1 MTDRSM
7 RRCTLTAEYA
17 ITSQD
22 VRNCVAMQQ
31 IRYDCLFQYGI
42 KSEEAFYYVEAKA
55 RAENIGVGVENF
67 LYMKGGVLLAK
78 RQFRDNDTSDGS
90 QSHREMMV

>member
-1 MTDRSM
+1 MC
-7 RRCTLTAEYA
+7 RCTLTTEYA

-31 IRYDCLFQYGI
+31 IRYDGLFRYGI
-42 KSEEAFYYVEAKA
+42 ESEEAFYNVEAKA
-55 RAENIGVGVENF
+55 RAENISVGVEW
-67 LYMKGGVLLAK
+67 GVLLAK
-78 RQFRDNDTSDGS
+78 KQFRDNDTSDGS

>member
-1 MTDRSM
+1 M
-7 RRCTLTAEYA
+7 RRCTLTTEYA

-42 KSEEAFYYVEAKA
+42 ESEEAFYNVEAKA

-67 LYMKGGVLLAK
+67 LYRKGEFYWRRSSFVIMILL
-78 RQFRDNDTSDGS
+78 TVV
-90 QSHREMMV
+90 SHRER

>member
-1 MTDRSM
+1 M
-7 RRCTLTAEYA
+7 RRCTLTTEYV

-42 KSEEAFYYVEAKA
+42 VSEETFYNVEAKA

-67 LYMKGGVLLAK
+67 LILG
-78 RQFRDNDTSDGS
+78 RGS
-90 QSHREMMV
+90 SIGDETVS

>member
-1 MTDRSM
+1 MRS
-7 RRCTLTAEYA
+7 CTLTTEYA

-42 KSEEAFYYVEAKA
+42 ESEEAFYDVEAKA
-55 RAENIGVGVENF
+55 RANNIGVGIEW
-67 LYMKGGVLLAK
+67 GVYWRRSSFVIMILL
-78 RQFRDNDTSDGS
+78 TVV
-90 QSHREMMV
+90 SHIEK

>member
-1 MTDRSM
+1 M
-7 RRCTLTAEYA
+7 RRCTLTTEYA

-42 KSEEAFYYVEAKA
+42 ESEEAFYNVEAKA
-55 RAENIGVGVENF
+55 RAENIGVGVEW
-67 LYMKGGVLLAK
+67 GVLLAK
-78 RQFRDNDTSDGS
+78 KRFRDNDTSDGS